1 MKNKKI
7 KRDVA
12 LVLLCIII
20 SAAVYFIINIYVK
33 KDGAYAVVKV
43 DGEIIQS
50 LELNKNTS
58 VIVHGYQGGSN
69 TIVVDNGQVYMTDA
83 DCPDKLCERTGRISR
98 TGESIVCLPHRVVV
112 EIQGNTGEKV
122 DSVVQ

>member
-7 KRDVA
+7 KRDAA

-20 SAAVYFIINIYVK
+20 SAAVCFIINIYVK

-43 DGEIIQS
+43 DGEITQS

-69 TIVVDNGQVYMTDA
+69 TIVVDNGEVYMTDA